1 MVDDDG
7 DSRAMTVLLMDP
19 EDTGLQTVTL
29 KPLRAG

>member
-7 DSRAMTVLLMDP
+7 DSRAMTVLLMDR
-19 EDTGLQTVTL
+19 EDTGLQAVTL